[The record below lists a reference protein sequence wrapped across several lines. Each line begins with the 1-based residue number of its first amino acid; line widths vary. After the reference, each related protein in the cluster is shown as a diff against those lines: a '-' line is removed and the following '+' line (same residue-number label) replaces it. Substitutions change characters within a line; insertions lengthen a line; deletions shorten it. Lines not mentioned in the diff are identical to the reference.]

1 MLLAGSGGIYEIL
14 LIILVV
20 ILIFNG
26 FKRQKILNKVDSNL
40 YAHSRKQHNEST
52 THKNEKLKEGDY
64 MDFEETSES

>member
-26 FKRQKILNKVDSNL
+26 LKRQKILNKVDSNFSTG
-40 YAHSRKQHNEST
+40 HRGQQNEST
-52 THKNEKLKEGDY
+52 THKKEKLKEGDY
-64 MDFEETSES
+64 IDFEETSE

>member
-26 FKRQKILNKVDSNL
+26 LKRQKILNKVDSNF
-40 YAHSRKQHNEST
+40 YDSA
-52 THKNEKLKEGDY
+52 
-64 MDFEETSES
+64 

>member
-26 FKRQKILNKVDSNL
+26 LKRQKILNKVDSNFSTM
-40 YAHSRKQHNEST
+40 HRRQQNEST
-52 THKNEKLKEGDY
+52 THKREKLKEGDY
-64 MDFEETSES
+64 IDFEETSE